1 MIWNVFLI
9 NTNTSKNT
17 QGCFYIVL
25 LSLRSKCAMLL
36 NLCFSVIY
44 IVEIA
49 EKIMTLNC
57 FSERRLMKI
66 KNLFGGFLYNS
77 SIIVS

>member
-1 MIWNVFLI
+1 
-9 NTNTSKNT
+9 
-17 QGCFYIVL
+17 
-25 LSLRSKCAMLL
+25 MLL